1 MTDLTR
7 IAMPKLIVT
16 YLASMVW
23 MFILDLIWLSQ
34 LAQPMY
40 QQGIGHLMA
49 KQANLLYAGIFYTVF
64 VFGLIWYAIRPYRQ
78 QAGVKPSI
86 LAGAMYGFF
95 IYASYEFTNLALL
108 RDWPLGMS
116 LIDIGWGVLL
126 SGATAGFAK
135 TVLAILDK
143 R

>member
-1 MTDLTR
+1 
-7 IAMPKLIVT
+7 MPKLIVT

-23 MFILDLIWLSQ
+23 MFILDVIWLSQ

-49 KQANLLYAGIFYTVF
+49 AQANLLYAGIFYTVF
-64 VFGLIWYAIRPYRQ
+64 VFGLLWYAIRPYRTQ
-78 QAGVKPSI
+78 DGLKASI
-86 LAGAMYGFF
+86 LAGGMYGFF

-108 RDWPLGMS
+108 KDWPLGMS

-126 SGATAGFAK
+126 SASTAGFAK
-135 TVLAILDK
+135 TLLDFLNK